1 MWSEFKEFISKGNV
15 FDLAVGVI
23 IGGAFGKIV
32 SSMVDDLLLPLI
44 GKVLGGVDFASAKI
58 VLGTKLEGDKTIE
71 IALRYGSFI
80 QHLIDFTLLAFVVFL
95 LVRAYNRM
103 RAATPPPAPPA
114 TEVLLT
120 EIRDALKA
128 QIGTGV

>member
-32 SSMVDDLLLPLI
+32 SSMVDDLLLPII
-44 GKVLGGVDFASAKI
+44 GKVLGGVDFSSAKI
-58 VLGTKLEGDKTIE
+58 ILGTKMEGDKVVE
-71 IALRYGSFI
+71 IALKYGSFI
-80 QHLIDFTLLAFVVFL
+80 QHAIDFVLLAFVVFL
-95 LVRAYNRM
+95 LVKVYNRT
-103 RAATPPPAPPA
+103 RAAAPPPPPSS
-114 TEVLLT
+114 TDVLLT

-128 QIGTGV
+128 R